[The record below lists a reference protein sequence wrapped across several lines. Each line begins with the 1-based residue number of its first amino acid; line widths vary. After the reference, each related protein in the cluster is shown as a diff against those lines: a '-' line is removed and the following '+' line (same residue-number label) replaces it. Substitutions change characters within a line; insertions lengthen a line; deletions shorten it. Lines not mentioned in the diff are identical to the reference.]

1 MDDVAGNIL
10 GDMLR
15 DDNSENLL
23 GGNLLKDDGDAV
35 FSDQRSA
42 QIGNQFLEAQ
52 SQSDAD
58 FQGSDLLKDEVIF
71 DAKVLDELASE
82 KSGAQKPMLN
92 RNNPLILENASFL
105 ELERKYNELEVKYKD
120 QANIN
125 SELADKIQ

>member
-1 MDDVAGNIL
+1 M
-10 GDMLR
+10 
-15 DDNSENLL
+15 
-23 GGNLLKDDGDAV
+23 
-35 FSDQRSA
+35 
-42 QIGNQFLEAQ
+42 EAQ

-120 QANIN
+120 QVNIN